1 VLADSTA
8 STCESFKIPIKMAD
22 AFSHLRGGSEN
33 RTVVQILIVMPACV
47 LNRWTGVT
55 VSSNFVS

>member
-1 VLADSTA
+1 MMADSTA

-22 AFSHLRGGSEN
+22 VFSHLRGGSDT
-33 RTVVQILIVMPACV
+33 RTVVQILIVMPTCA
-47 LNRWTGVT
+47 LNRWTGVR